1 MFTCLQRDVREPLD
15 WLYCR
20 FTKLFPINPQP
31 KCQDRA
37 DWQREE
43 KASVGICWTGVWQWW
58 LHIAMR
64 TNLLWS
70 TASIPPDCVIHL
82 PRDPPEETAP
92 SQSSSKRLGMSC
104 TATDG
109 IYVIRR
115 ALPRPCLS
123 FLGEM
128 WPATVTNPHEMGGE
142 TEGGRKGGG
151 GGRKDVICACWW
163 CAFAVCQQST
173 AVQIYAH
180 LCFCCSKCVPQ
191 GGRDYGNGGKRN
203 TAKHLPLSERKKK
216 KSATKV
222 RWRTCRR
229 RCPFLLSCGLNIQT
243 SYSDCHNK
251 W

>member
-1 MFTCLQRDVREPLD
+1 MTSENLWTDCTAGSPSF
-15 WLYCR
+15 
-20 FTKLFPINPQP
+20 FPINPQP

-43 KASVGICWTGVWQWW
+43 KASVSICWTGVWQWW
-58 LHIAMR
+58 LHSAMR

-70 TASIPPDCVIHL
+70 TASIPPGCVIHL
-82 PRDPPEETAP
+82 PGDPPEETAP

-109 IYVIRR
+109 IYVIHR

-123 FLGEM
+123 FLGEA
-128 WPATVTNPHEMGGE
+128 WPATVTNPQRD
-142 TEGGRKGGG
+142 GR
-151 GGRKDVICACWW
+151 RNWRRRRRRRREERCDLCI
-163 CAFAVCQQST
+163 
-173 AVQIYAH
+173 
-180 LCFCCSKCVPQ
+180 LMMCFCNLWAEYSRPDLRPPLLLLLKMHTS
-191 GGRDYGNGGKRN
+191 RRERLWKLGGK
-203 TAKHLPLSERKKK
+203 KHNEASSSIREKEKIN

-229 RCPFLLSCGLNIQT
+229 RGLFLLSCGLNIQK
-243 SYSDCHNK
+243 SYSHSHNK

>member
-109 IYVIRR
+109 IYVIHR

-128 WPATVTNPHEMGGE
+128 WPATVTNPQRD
-142 TEGGRKGGG
+142 GRRNWR
-151 GGRKDVICACWW
+151 RKKRRRRREERCDLCM
-163 CAFAVCQQST
+163 
-173 AVQIYAH
+173 
-180 LCFCCSKCVPQ
+180 LMMCFCSLPAEYSRPDLRPPLLLRLKMCTSRRERLWKW
-191 GGRDYGNGGKRN
+191 GKKN
-203 TAKHLPLSERKKK
+203 HGEASSSIRKKEK
-216 KSATKV
+216 EI
-222 RWRTCRR
+222 C
-229 RCPFLLSCGLNIQT
+229 
-243 SYSDCHNK
+243 NK
-251 W
+251 G